1 MKLKR
6 TKATNII
13 TNVIAPVEKEML
25 SLKLTSSKFS
35 IMIDESTD
43 VACISTMCVE

>member
-6 TKATNII
+6 TKDTDII

-25 SLKLTSSKFS
+25 SLKLNKVNFQL
-35 IMIDESTD
+35 
-43 VACISTMCVE
+43 